1 MKTWWLSLLALLAF
15 SIAQASEFLPV
26 DEAFQLRVEVN
37 ESELNLHWDVA
48 DAYYLYRDNHQ
59 LRVHEGAAVG
69 EALLS
74 DNHIV
79 KYDET
84 FDEDMAVHY
93 GFMTA
98 QYPILSQGGYFEVVY
113 QGCADAGLCYPPQ
126 RRYFDAV
133 SGEAIAPPQAGTTA
147 LGSNSSGAA
156 ASVDLDAFLSS
167 GNYSAAGSSDSQSLT
182 LMLALAFALLGGL
195 VLNLMPCVFPVLSIK
210 ALHLA
215 QLGQHGSE
223 ARVHGWLYT
232 SGVVLSFMAV
242 AVVMLLLRQFGDWV
256 GWGFQLQSPIFVALM
271 VILFFVMALWMAGY
285 VEFGQKLMGVG
296 QDLTQKPG
304 HGSSFFTGALA
315 TLVATPCTAP
325 FMGAAIGFALLQPAA
340 TGMLIFAVMGLGM
353 AAPILLLSHWPG
365 LAKALPKPGMWMTYF
380 RQAMA
385 FLLFATV
392 LWLTWVLVEL
402 QGTTALLKTG
412 LALIL
417 VAVALWPAL
426 ALKAVNGWALKLTK
440 VAIRALVLVFAAS
453 LLFDQRPAPELWQ
466 EYSADRLRQYRAQG
480 EPVFLDVTAAW
491 CITCKANERV
501 ALSGTAFEQL
511 VADQGVQLLRA
522 DWTNPSPEVD
532 ALIEGHKRDGIPLYA
547 YYPPGNGDVKLLPQL
562 LTPGLIREVFT
573 TW

>member
-1 MKTWWLSLLALLAF
+1 MKIWWVSLLAVLAM
-15 SIAQASEFLPV
+15 SVAQASEFLPV
-26 DEAFQLRVEVN
+26 DEAFQLNVEVD
-37 ESELNLHWDVA
+37 EGELSLYWDVA

-59 LRVHEGAAVG
+59 LRVHDGAAVG
-69 EALLS
+69 DAVLS
-74 DNHIV
+74 DNHII

-93 GFMTA
+93 EFMTA
-98 QYPILSQGGYFEVVY
+98 QYPIVAQQGYFEVVY

-133 SGEAIAPPQAGTTA
+133 SGEPMAPPQAGTA
-147 LGSNSSGAA
+147 SGGSASNGAGT
-156 ASVDLDAFLSS
+156 VDLDAFLSS
-167 GNYSAAGSSDSQSLT
+167 GNNSLPSSSDTESLT
-182 LMLALAFALLGGL
+182 LILALVFALLGGL

-215 QLGQHGSE
+215 QLGHHANE
-223 ARVHGWLYT
+223 ARLHGWLYT
-232 SGVVLSFMAV
+232 SGVVISFMAV

-256 GWGFQLQSPIFVALM
+256 GWGFQLQSPLFVALL
-271 VILFFVMALWMAGY
+271 VVLFFVMALWMAGY

-340 TGMLIFAVMGLGM
+340 TGLLIFAVMGLGM

-365 LAKALPKPGMWMTYF
+365 LAQALPKPGPWMTHF

-402 QGTTALLKTG
+402 QGTSALLKIG

-426 ALKAVNGWALKLTK
+426 TLRAVNGWAMKLTK
-440 VAIRALVLVFAAS
+440 VAIRAMVLVFAAT
-453 LLFDQRPAPELWQ
+453 LLFDQRPAPDLWQ
-466 EYSADRLRQYRAQG
+466 EYSADRLSDYRARG

-501 ALSGTAFEQL
+501 ALSGNAFEQL
-511 VADQGVQLLRA
+511 VADQGVRLLRA

-532 ALIEGHKRDGIPLYA
+532 ALIEGHRRDGIPLYA
-547 YYPPGNGDVKLLPQL
+547 YYPPGSTEARLLPQL
-562 LTPGLIREVFT
+562 LTPGLVREVFT